1 MIKWK
6 KRLLPVV
13 IAAVLLCL
21 TACSGQTHTADLYEK
36 GVELSEKMGMLA
48 KDENYL
54 AAMISS
60 SEGLDPLFEP
70 VASLDYQ
77 NPKATFIV
85 TNIEQTISQLY
96 TQLYGDYPEEIRD
109 IPFMR
114 LILQPLI
121 ENSLYHG
128 IKPLD
133 GTGFIKLK
141 ILSRNNFLYFSVID
155 TGVGMTKQEVNNLLE
170 QINQPNSKRI
180 GLSNVN
186 NRLIMQYGKASR
198 LKILSK
204 KGMGTCISFKIP
216 ISP

>member
-1 MIKWK
+1 MY
-6 KRLLPVV
+6 
-13 IAAVLLCL
+13 
-21 TACSGQTHTADLYEK
+21 YE
-36 GVELSEKMGMLA
+36 
-48 KDENYL
+48 
-54 AAMISS
+54 
-60 SEGLDPLFEP
+60 
-70 VASLDYQ
+70 
-77 NPKATFIV
+77 
-85 TNIEQTISQLY
+85 
-96 TQLYGDYPEEIRD
+96 YPEEIRD